1 MQHPLRSMKTF
12 NERVYALVKRIPR
25 GKVITYGHVAA
36 LLDNPRGARAVGW
49 ALHALPENSD
59 VPWQRVV
66 NASRQISTRC
76 EPHNVSLQR
85 QRLEAEGV
93 VFEGETIRRAHMILS
108 EWELLDS
115 DTH

>member
-1 MQHPLRSMKTF
+1 MKTF
-12 NERVYALVKRIPR
+12 NERVHALVKRIPR
-25 GKVITYGHVAA
+25 GKVMTYGRVAA
-36 LLDNPRGARAVGW
+36 FLDNPRGARAVGW

-76 EPHNVSLQR
+76 EPPNVSTQR

-93 VFEGETIRRAHMILS
+93 IFEGETIRRQHVIMS
-108 EWELLDS
+108 EWELLDN
-115 DTH
+115 